1 MIFGLNPAH
10 TKILQDIFK
19 QHLKR
24 GLVIIYGSRVKNTQ
38 TKYSDIDFILKQ
50 SNLNTHHLEDLI
62 DDIIESDLPYL
73 CDIQLFENIKN
84 ASLLDHIDRMGKVF
98 YRSDK

>member
-1 MIFGLNPAH
+1 
-10 TKILQDIFK
+10 
-19 QHLKR
+19 
-24 GLVIIYGSRVKNTQ
+24 
-38 TKYSDIDFILKQ
+38 
-50 SNLNTHHLEDLI
+50 LI

>member
-1 MIFGLNPAH
+1 MIFGLSPTH

-38 TKYSDIDFILKQ
+38 TKYIVYQTFKMMSVEIG
-50 SNLNTHHLEDLI
+50 
-62 DDIIESDLPYL
+62 
-73 CDIQLFENIKN
+73 
-84 ASLLDHIDRMGKVF
+84 LL
-98 YRSDK
+98 